1 MFISQNVLHVILFF
15 QDDILTFEGEQQ
27 AELLT
32 IFQPVYLKLVD
43 TFILKSLLPPDNALT
58 SEEKEM
64 FRCYRQ
70 DICDTYV
77 SLPISLLK
85 PFAVS
90 AW

>member
-1 MFISQNVLHVILFF
+1 MWIHLYLSSLTPVHVAFIMSL

-77 SLPISLLK
+77 SVLRS
-85 PFAVS
+85 
-90 AW
+90 